1 MKNYLIISLLVL
13 STGCFNIKVEP
24 TEHKGVEVI
33 FCEISD
39 DYYPIFESNKEIK
52 KDMGVKVDY
61 RTLENQKGV
70 HFGRGLN
77 GITKDR
83 YWVYHLTN
91 GETIYIKDNKVY
103 FPSDNFEEMIG
114 PKFVVKVDKYEKLK
128 DHIGKTVWLNRKYD
142 KDKDKDKI
150 GKYLFSY
157 DGSSVNRFEK
167 VIITSVKTYYNG
179 DRFLDGLWL
188 EFELED
194 KRKGLLNYVEDDP
207 YYSENPFKEEWGEE
221 IIDLIKN
228 NKIRI
233 GMTKEQVM
241 LSWGKTPWNISTS
254 VSVLG
259 RTERWEYRL
268 TSYSRDYVTF
278 HNNKVV
284 SIDQY

>member
-1 MKNYLIISLLVL
+1 IVVYGKFYHMKNYLIISLLVL

-221 IIDLIKN
+221 II
-228 NKIRI
+228 
-233 GMTKEQVM
+233 
-241 LSWGKTPWNISTS
+241 
-254 VSVLG
+254 
-259 RTERWEYRL
+259 
-268 TSYSRDYVTF
+268 
-278 HNNKVV
+278 
-284 SIDQY
+284 